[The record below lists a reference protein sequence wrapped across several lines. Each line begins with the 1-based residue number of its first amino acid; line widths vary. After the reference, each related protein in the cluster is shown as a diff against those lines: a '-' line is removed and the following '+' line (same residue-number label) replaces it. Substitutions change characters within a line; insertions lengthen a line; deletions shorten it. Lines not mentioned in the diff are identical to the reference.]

1 MERRKEMKKFMII
14 GLSYVALLIFIFVLL
29 GKVSDLRGEM
39 RNLREDIY
47 GESKDYMLVT
57 ESCGKTYM
65 NPYGAFLP
73 DDMADFITECCGSFG
88 VSTNLVVAVLEM
100 ENPSLDVSAVSKPN
114 DNGTCD
120 VGLFQLNDRSL
131 YSKDGFLDKYWNSLL
146 GEFNPDNWK
155 NSAYVAI
162 KFIGDLEKMF
172 GKDNVYWIACAYNAG
187 SGRAYKEWTKTDD
200 DKQYLPESTRTY
212 YGPMVVNNWKKW
224 NAFVT
229 SDNLK

>member
-1 MERRKEMKKFMII
+1 MKKVFLIMAACIVVSII
-14 GLSYVALLIFIFVLL
+14 WSFVLL
-29 GKVSDLRGEM
+29 GRLSDAKLEYQ
-39 RNLREDIY
+39 NLVNEIY
-47 GESKDYMLVT
+47 GERKDYMTVSNGFDETHL
-57 ESCGKTYM
+57 
-65 NPYGAFLP
+65 NPYGAFLN
-73 DDMADFITECCGSFG
+73 DEMADFIIQCSGSFS
-88 VSTNLVVAVLEM
+88 VDTNLVVSILEM
-100 ENPSLDVSAVSKPN
+100 ENPSLIVDVVSKTN
-114 DNGTCD
+114 ENGTYD
-120 VGLFQLNDRSL
+120 IGLFQLNDRSL

-155 NSAYVAI
+155 NNAYVAI

-187 SGRAYKEWTKTDD
+187 PGRAYKEWTKTED

-229 SDNLK
+229 SDNL

>member
-1 MERRKEMKKFMII
+1 MKKFVTVGSF
-14 GLSYVALLIFIFVLL
+14 GLFFVLL
-29 GKVSDLRGEM
+29 TTIFFLLGRISDM
-39 RNLREDIY
+39 RNDYDKLVSDIY
-47 GESKDYMLVT
+47 GESKEYMLVT
-57 ESCGKTYM
+57 ENYDKSYM
-65 NPYGAFLP
+65 NRYGAFLP
-73 DDMADFITECCGSFG
+73 DDMADFITECCRSFG
-88 VSTNLVVAVLEM
+88 VDANLVVAMLEM
-100 ENPSLDVSAVSKPN
+100 ENPSLDVSAVSKVN
-114 DNGTCD
+114 ENGTYD
-120 VGLFQLNDRSL
+120 IGLFQLNDRSL

-155 NSAYVAI
+155 NNAYVAI

-187 SGRAYKEWTKTDD
+187 PGRAYKEWTKTED

-229 SDNLK
+229 FDNL

>member
-1 MERRKEMKKFMII
+1 MKKFVTVGSF
-14 GLSYVALLIFIFVLL
+14 GLFFVLL
-29 GKVSDLRGEM
+29 ITIFFQLGRISDM
-39 RNLREDIY
+39 RNDYDKLVSDIY
-47 GESKDYMLVT
+47 GESKEYMLVT
-57 ESCGKTYM
+57 ENCDKTYM
-65 NPYGAFLP
+65 NRYGAFLP
-73 DDMADFITECCGSFG
+73 DDMADFITECCRSFG
-88 VSTNLVVAVLEM
+88 VDVNLVVAMLEM
-100 ENPSLDVSAVSKPN
+100 ENPSLDVSAVSKVN
-114 DNGTCD
+114 ENGTYD
-120 VGLFQLNDRSL
+120 IGLFQLNDRSL

-155 NSAYVAI
+155 NNAYVAI

-187 SGRAYKEWTKTDD
+187 PGRAYKEWTKTED

-229 SDNLK
+229 FDNL